1 MLEATT
7 RVEPNAADIAA
18 KVIDGEAIIM
28 NLSNGLYYSMDGVGA
43 WVWTQL
49 EDGRSLDEIA
59 ETVERRYGVERD
71 TALRDVT
78 GLVDRLLTEELVRVA
93 EGTGNGARAP
103 EVATA
108 TREAYVTPE
117 LNRYDDMA
125 DLLALDPPMPGL
137 TDPAPEE

>member
-43 WVWTQL
+43 WVWSQL
-49 EDGRSLDEIA
+49 EDGRSLSEIA
-59 ETVERRYGVERD
+59 ETVERRYDVAPD
-71 TALRDVT
+71 TALHDVRS
-78 GLVDRLLTEELVRVA
+78 LVDHLLAEELVRVA
-93 EGTGNGARAP
+93 EGGGNGTHAP
-103 EVATA
+103 ETA
-108 TREAYVTPE
+108 MEGQEAYATPQ

-137 TDPAPEE
+137 ADPAAED